1 MDKHNFGMSDLISV
15 LVFVFG
21 LAILVLGAVCLFM
34 QLRDLTMVV
43 VFIAL
48 GFAFLSWRITRRDAR
63 PWETTKL
70 FRVLISTLLWIS
82 LFCVLAHLVFCLLA
96 WIHGDGW
103 TDDVMQKLGIYSFP
117 YLMELSFLG
126 CCMVFNALLELYRS
140 ARKTRRDR

>member
-1 MDKHNFGMSDLISV
+1 MDKQTFGLSDLISV
-15 LVFVFG
+15 LVFAFG
-21 LAILVLGAVCLFM
+21 LIILVLDAVCLFM

-43 VFIAL
+43 VFMAL
-48 GFAFLSWRITRRDAR
+48 GFALLSWRMTRRNAR

-70 FRVLISTLLWIS
+70 FHVLIATLLWIS

-103 TDDVMQKLGIYSFP
+103 TKDVMLKLGIYSFP
-117 YLMELSFLG
+117 YLMELSLFG
-126 CCMVFNALLELYRS
+126 CITVFNASLDLYRS